1 MKAFGNDMMNKKMLK
16 IITLSLT
23 FWASFVVS
31 TQTLAREKC
40 DPKNYKEMVMM
51 STQVP
56 QCMGKLPQQV
66 VARELFC
73 KLVLMRRQDVLFLL
87 QLKSYS

>member
-1 MKAFGNDMMNKKMLK
+1 
-16 IITLSLT
+16 
-23 FWASFVVS
+23 
-31 TQTLAREKC
+31 
-40 DPKNYKEMVMM
+40 MM